1 MVHFDGDQELF
12 REVLEASENAR
23 LHGRENR
30 AEVKERIFD
39 GRAAHRDHAVG
50 LDRAKGPRLLGR
62 LVFEGLRFVEHED
75 APALL
80 RKNLGVAARRPVGG
94 EKHVGTVFGERSR
107 GAVIDPDR
115 EIRREL
121 RDFSLPVREKRRR
134 HDGQGALFREFP
146 LFLHAR
152 EGGDHLKR
160 FAEPHVVGDEG
171 PEPQAVVLHEPRV
184 ASLLIGTKR
193 RRERRGK
200 RFFVD
205 GAKRRQTG
213 PEIFGNVDLHAL
225 GLFREEHADLR
236 HAGSL
241 LFKTTA
247 NDIERR
253 RIEIDEAVVERH
265 DLACVLRERLELFL
279 REAPPTHFDDEVVVG
294 KARKRHGAFF
304 LDRSSRRRHRR
315 EARGEELL
323 EALREHDAHAEE
335 FQERHGRKEKV
346 AKPLLFQMRGLAAA
360 RADFGE
366 DGDRP
371 RGGGEGLEYAVAL
384 LLPTFFFQD
393 RAKEDGKRLG
403 VVLLF
408 FFEDA
413 EVERHVPFLPASDR
427 ENRRPRAAREEIG
440 GEPVGHLHDEG
451 FGVVVERRPRE
462 FVRVEARKEGRFGRW
477 KKLER
482 GDREKVGEKL
492 RHDRERRL
500 GGIRHAALGAP
511 FSREHRGQER
521 REAPS
526 QGFKERANGG
536 TPHGGHE
543 EDFGGTPLVL
553 HHPARKENGRVGVV
567 RNQLQHRDMRGMPG
581 RNGSGRAANRG
592 EGEPIDRL
600 PIGRGLLRPLEAPT
614 TAQAQLRGGRFR
626 NANVVVRRREGGETI
641 GRGLAKRLAKFR
653 EVRPE
658 GLRKEIGLRV
668 AQE

>member
-121 RDFSLPVREKRRR
+121 RDFALPVREKRRR

-294 KARKRHGAFF
+294 EAFKRHGAFLF
-304 LDRSSRRRHRR
+304 HRR
-315 EARGEELL
+315 AARRDRRETRRQEFLQ
-323 EALREHDAHAEE
+323 ALREHDANAQE
-335 FQERHGRKEKV
+335 FEKRHGLKEKL
-346 AKPLLFQMRGLAAA
+346 AQSLLFEVRGLAARGA
-360 RADFGE
+360 DLFEDRHRAG
-366 DGDRP
+366 
-371 RGGGEGLEYAVAL
+371 GGGERLKDAVAL
-384 LLPTFFFQD
+384 LLPSLFLQD

-413 EVERHVPFLPASDR
+413 EVEGHVPFLSASDR
-427 ENRRPRAAREEIG
+427 QDRRPRAAREEIG
-440 GEPVGHLHDEG
+440 RKPVGHLHDEG

-462 FVRVEARKEGRFGRW
+462 FVRVEARKEGRFWRL

-482 GDREKVGEKL
+482 RDREKVGEKL

-500 GGIRHAALGAP
+500 GRIRHAALGAALP
-511 FSREHRGQER
+511 RKHVGEEGRKP
-521 REAPS
+521 PS
-526 QGFKERANGG
+526 EGVDQGPHGG
-536 TPHGGHE
+536 TPHGGDE
-543 EDFGGTPLVL
+543 EDFGRTTFVL
-553 HHPARKENGRVGVV
+553 HHPARKKDRRVGVV
-567 RNQLQHRDMRGMPG
+567 NDELQHRDLGRVPG
-581 RNGSGRAANRG
+581 RDDGRSAAKGR
-592 EGEPIDRL
+592 EGKRKDRL
-600 PIGRGLLRPLEAPT
+600 PVGRSFLRPFKAAAAAEA
-614 TAQAQLRGGRFR
+614 QFRGRCVR
-626 NANVVVRRREGGETI
+626 NADVLRARREGGETF
-641 GRGLAKRLAKFR
+641 GRGLAK
-653 EVRPE
+653 
-658 GLRKEIGLRV
+658 GLS
-668 AQE
+668 